1 MALGDLL
8 GHYRVSTEVGIL
20 AQFGVRKLAG
30 DDQGGFWQQ
39 LQRVSFR
46 GNLGCGLHLGGPGA
60 RPCTSLLGIG
70 LHSFMI
76 MRDLESPYFA
86 SLPHSTW
93 ALNVV
98 FQSGCLSSTHPNCI
112 LSARHFPKVAYDTTG
127 YIVRP
132 ELSYITSSICKELEE
147 IQFLKVCS
155 SHIQL
160 KISVSISEK
169 EKSTK
174 YQGLTTKLSFFCVC
188 RLWNQASPLFSVC
201 CSVAKSCLTLC
212 DPMDRSTL
220 GFPVLHY
227 LLEFAQTHIHWVS
240 DAIQPFI
247 LCHPLFLLPSI
258 FPSFRIF
265 SSKLALRTR
274 CPKYWS
280 FSFSI
285 SPSSKYSGLIS
296 FRIDWLDLLAVQG
309 TLKSYSP
316 FNCKIFCVSKWA
328 V

>member
-1 MALGDLL
+1 
-8 GHYRVSTEVGIL
+8 
-20 AQFGVRKLAG
+20 
-30 DDQGGFWQQ
+30 
-39 LQRVSFR
+39 
-46 GNLGCGLHLGGPGA
+46 
-60 RPCTSLLGIG
+60 
-70 LHSFMI
+70 MI
-76 MRDLESPYFA
+76 MRDLDSLYFA
-86 SLPHSTW
+86 ALPHSTW

-98 FQSGCLSSTHPNCI
+98 FQSGCLSSTHPNCM
-112 LSARHFPKVAYDTTG
+112 LSARHFPRVAYDTTG
-127 YIVRP
+127 CIVRL
-132 ELSYITSSICKELEE
+132 ELSYMTTSICKELEE

-155 SHIQL
+155 SHMQL
-160 KISVSISEK
+160 NISVCISEK

-174 YQGLTTKLSFFCVC
+174 YQGLTTRLSFLCVC
-188 RLWNQASPLFSVC
+188 RLWNQASPLFSVW
-201 CSVAKSCLTLC
+201 CSVTKSCLTLC

-227 LLEFAQTHIHWVS
+227 LLEFAQTHIHWAS

-247 LCHPLFLLPSI
+247 LCHPLFLLLSI
-258 FPSFRIF
+258 FPSIRIF

-296 FRIDWLDLLAVQG
+296 FRIDWFDLLAVQG